1 MDNVV
6 STLKSRRNE
15 LAIEL
20 GRIDKAIAILSNG
33 SSMNGNGS
41 DRTPRSHATT
51 KPMLAA
57 MKAKIGRGV
66 RKAFLQR
73 KREAAAK
80 ANSR

>member
-1 MDNVV
+1 MNDVI

-15 LAIEL
+15 LALEL

-33 SSMNGNGS
+33 SDGSSANG
-41 DRTPRSHATT
+41 RATHT
-51 KPMLAA
+51 RASKPMSAA

-73 KREAAAK
+73 NREAGKAK
-80 ANSR
+80 N

>member
-6 STLKSRRNE
+6 STLKSRRTE

-41 DRTPRSHATT
+41 DGTPRSHATT
-51 KPMLAA
+51 KPMSAA

-66 RKAFLQR
+66 RKTFLQR
-73 KREAAAK
+73 KRAAAAK

>member
-1 MDNVV
+1 MNDVI

-15 LAIEL
+15 LTLEL

-33 SSMNGNGS
+33 SDGSSANGS
-41 DRTPRSHATT
+41 GTRTRAS
-51 KPMLAA
+51 KPMSAA

-73 KREAAAK
+73 KREVAAK
-80 ANSR
+80 AKS